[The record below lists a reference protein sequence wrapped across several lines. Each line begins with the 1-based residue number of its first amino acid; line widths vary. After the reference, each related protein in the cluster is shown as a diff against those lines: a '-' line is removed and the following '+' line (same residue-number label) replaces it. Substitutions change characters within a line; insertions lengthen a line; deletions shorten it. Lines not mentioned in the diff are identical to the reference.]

1 MIRVASVALAIVLSG
16 CATSLGTVG
25 VVVPD
30 GDAVGVKL
38 LQPGVTGSSCRR
50 AILGVRLDDGEPS
63 LDEALR
69 RILAVDTEG
78 NVVVNAEVRW
88 RRFVTGLYDR
98 RCVEVRGDL
107 ARTASTITLPTPP
120 GHHHGHP

>member
-1 MIRVASVALAIVLSG
+1 
-16 CATSLGTVG
+16 
-25 VVVPD
+25 
-30 GDAVGVKL
+30 VK
-38 LQPGVTGSSCRR
+38 
-50 AILGVRLDDGEPS
+50 PS

-69 RILAVDTEG
+69 RILAVDAEG

-107 ARTASTITLPTPP
+107 ARTVSTIHAPGAA
-120 GHHHGHP
+120 GHHSQVTREPGGSAVAAPAGVWKERRNTVREGTTRCHRGA